1 VRALLVRVTRPDGT
15 PAWHAGECS
24 YEAGGAVWRSR
35 RAPSAFGCKARR
47 RRSMRPASRHGSVV
61 GTTAK
66 AGPRTAVDW
75 EPVPQGLGR
84 RPTIKRAREA
94 AKEDESPL
102 PPISLEGLTCSPRK
116 TPLTQ
121 RERAALAQLAEA
133 HRELE
138 AARRAEWSRHH
149 HTPYREVP
157 YPAYSAPAVRSLPI
171 APRSDAARHPV
182 TPRRAA
188 MRLVHAVA
196 STLISR

>member
-1 VRALLVRVTRPDGT
+1 
-15 PAWHAGECS
+15 
-24 YEAGGAVWRSR
+24 
-35 RAPSAFGCKARR
+35 
-47 RRSMRPASRHGSVV
+47 M
-61 GTTAK
+61 
-66 AGPRTAVDW
+66 
-75 EPVPQGLGR
+75 
-84 RPTIKRAREA
+84 
-94 AKEDESPL
+94 
-102 PPISLEGLTCSPRK
+102 LTSE

-121 RERAALAQLAEA
+121 RQRAALAQLAEA

-157 YPAYSAPAVRSLPI
+157 YPAHSAPAVRSLPI